1 MSVVNKMCRDDSGN
15 LITDNIDNLDK
26 KIYLCQ
32 DLMKVLNIVYPGR
45 SKYRGLILHELS
57 EAILQKSSVL
67 FDLQKIEKNQFC
79 DDLVTVTELVVDGAQ
94 CLENDRKNSME
105 SDVYSNL
112 LKMKETSADFIKF
125 SNFL

>member
-1 MSVVNKMCRDDSGN
+1 MCRDGSGN
-15 LITDNIDNLDK
+15 LITDNIDNLNK

-67 FDLQKIEKNQFC
+67 FNQQKLDKNEFCFDLQ
-79 DDLVTVTELVVDGAQ
+79 TVTKLGEDGAQ
-94 CLENDRKNSME
+94 CLQNDRKNSME

-112 LKMKETSADFIKF
+112 LKMRETATDFIKF